1 MNKLEWDLYNKLD
14 RRTTYLANQIR
25 ELNEG
30 NVKAEKL
37 QLQMD
42 EVVMPVVLEVQR
54 ILVFRKR
61 IKQMLFWILSVIIGA
76 AITTVVTER
85 IQLYIAQDVR
95 LQVQS
100 VREVPMSNK

>member
-14 RRTTYLANQIR
+14 RRTAYLANQIR

-42 EVVMPVVLEVQR
+42 KVVMPVVLEVRR

-61 IKQMLFWILSVIIGA
+61 VKNLLFWFLSVIIGA

-85 IQLYIAQDVR
+85 MQPYIAQDAR
-95 LQVQS
+95 TQVHQM
-100 VREVPMSNK
+100 REVPLSNK